1 MASLASITFTSPDA
15 AGSRVTLS
23 NSTDTQEKTRVEIP
37 VSVSGNTSPLNQ
49 VVKVS
54 INSPDNAEKMLP
66 LFLPTQT
73 STSISTTVQSRSV
86 PIPLSCSNTYKK
98 SCWLRPCKITSFI
111 RCGFEEAALRYAAK
125 QRWVALFPDTS
136 KASEPAPT
144 TLSDLTKPYMEGR
157 WTNDKVRGGYKKR
170 PMQPVTPIVHHAP
183 LPHQH
188 PAPKP
193 PAPAPHLDHVASRWC
208 EEGDSVVNRIQEM
221 RSQFVP
227 PPTRLSS
234 QTPTPAPPRFS
245 CYASTFAPPPTAM
258 LPYQI
263 RQQYARGP
271 PVSIPTQEHGGT
283 RPLFR
288 GAQNQDT
295 CMPQQEKEEED
306 EWVDI
311 EDVSP
316 PHMTYHLYRMSAD
329 GSSLTLPITVTP
341 SHIHE
346 SGNTALHINPG
357 TDSHQSFQSAPN
369 LNQHGPLSTVSN
381 HNASLTVLQHQQ
393 QVEMPQKHNISHTKP
408 GYKLHFTNI
417 PQSSIHTKVAASGV
431 VSSIPWDQRKKDTVG
446 KDQDNDVVVVS
457 SSSKDIVVISSD
469 SSPEVD
475 TQENSPQQTST
486 KTQKSSYKS
495 TKDTDKASNSVLCR
509 VKLLEKTTPAELK
522 TTYENDELPDLDGH
536 TWPTPCKSNT
546 QLQSN
551 FNSCPVVEIKDVNDV
566 ANLSGA
572 STIIFEDIEEKNV
585 ASDETPNPNSPMNS
599 VSSVILPDL
608 NKPVSSNIRLELHS
622 GSGSHLE
629 FPDFKLLDT
638 SSDEAPSTPKCDNE
652 NIKNTVLPQKKQ
664 SFRQEGTIVRPLLGE
679 VLEIKE
685 NLDTKGLNSPK
696 QTSVPDATVECSRS
710 ENKTN
715 VGNKNHADDE
725 SKDSGVIV
733 ELEVISEGSNLI
745 KNLDSEVNQ
754 NEERDPVV
762 LTQSIETITS
772 VINEGVIVKKAGELD
787 FLEYN
792 KSENFNINSSLC
804 KDGIFNLCSVA
815 GKVPEKIGSDFG
827 TVTENEVR
835 KVHSQPLPSIQK
847 SIPPIDGC
855 SKTLPEQQSDYCEF
869 VDTSR
874 IIFVSDGKLVV
885 AVHVT
890 QNSQDASA
898 HSPDTEAAS
907 ISHSPLFSQ
916 DSHSS
921 ELSESDSITSRDK
934 NTTENKEEEVTELRV
949 MLSEELPKKRDEV
962 VPGKHSEINNQG
974 NTSCEEHECL
984 NLDTAR
990 LEIDIDKTGMIK
1002 SNLYECMSGKDQADC
1017 ASDDFLMIYIDQ
1029 NGKVDIIQAS
1039 PTLPAAHPVSHTSG
1053 LDCQTDIL
1061 MSDTK
1066 EAHNV
1071 GYQNVEERNTI
1082 NEDIPSAKQESAKT
1096 LQLSEITEEGTEDG
1110 TNLKISPNILMQ
1122 HHVMIPEF
1130 TNETSRPG
1138 WLQKNDW
1145 IMHELRQEFRIMG
1158 ERKMKMI
1165 DETGSCTKVKNVD
1178 IHEPV
1183 FEKTEESDYLAAA
1196 GDLKDRNMQVP
1207 TNESTSFPSC
1217 NDNVNKMSKESD
1229 GTNEALEKEF
1239 IKTSSSVTV
1248 YEKQV
1253 KVMTAIGKSQ
1263 VRQDNTVKEMEY
1275 GFVSRSDDNIRGM
1288 SSLDCI
1294 DSQSTNKEK
1303 CLSGAQE
1310 SSQMHLTS
1318 TVCPLTDSEPC
1329 SNIDEHQ
1336 EQEITQQN
1344 SCTIIPKKYNKNDL
1358 EIVSCAEKQ
1367 TMTQGSLKENINIK
1381 KQAKYSINEDQIEQ
1395 KEVAYFK
1402 NDTLIASDKE
1412 NISRYMT
1419 EDQTQALQN
1428 YTSIPLSSMKVIGS
1442 HSDVKQ
1448 SSFPTQSLPVSKF
1461 VSRLSKKIEELAPSL
1476 KPHITTPARTSKC
1489 PRDFSTTLNDFI
1501 AKHRMAEEKD
1511 GARIGSDVS
1520 LLSTAPL
1527 DQGTRTELGSNIQA
1541 PSHTAF
1547 KVLSPIQPTES
1558 TLSFTRSIQF
1568 HSSVLSENLQ
1578 PSAILQLT
1586 DKVASLP
1593 SASPPASVQLAC
1605 TTLTSTCI
1613 QSPTVIQARD
1623 NVKSS
1628 QWDNTQASNE
1638 LACNTQPLTS
1648 SSEQVIFQSP
1658 LKFLIV
1664 TPPEP
1669 SPITQPST
1677 TTPSISFSM
1686 SPITASS
1693 LVSSVDMAAASTDQ
1707 SPITQV
1713 LCRSEEILGNQTLGV
1728 HSDQTDHTI
1737 TQQPFIASTQSSIIV
1752 QSPLS
1757 TQPSVIC
1764 KPSPV
1769 CTQPAVSAQ
1778 QSDIN
1783 QSPIS
1788 TQSSV
1793 NNQPSVSIQ
1802 SPVNT
1807 QPSIIVQS
1815 QVNAQ
1820 PSVCTQ
1826 LSLIVQSPVN
1836 TQPSI
1841 GPQLPVT
1848 TQSPSSSNISSPVSD
1863 TPILDVEVVEDC
1875 DGRKT
1880 EGNASYRESLM
1891 DIRTETSYK
1900 EDTNIIN
1907 RGEDVSGKEGS
1918 MKKQTGS
1925 NEEYDL
1931 CDSESDTS
1939 GLEDVLCEERDVLEK
1954 EGDIKRRRDVS
1965 KMQHD
1970 TKRRR
1975 MNMLYEDREEA
1986 EKENYNQRRE
1996 DVSNKENELLSKEG
2010 DIERKDVSYKEKD
2023 VSDMEN
2029 DKKRRIYVS
2038 CNEQSVSDKGNG
2050 SKEKDVS
2057 TEKNEREK
2065 REDVSDKD
2073 NEGKGESVVSSSR
2086 KRRRSHSPNHRLLQL
2101 SLPGTYIE
2109 LVNLVSGGGEALVGV
2124 LKERG
2129 VIGPNTTFTS
2139 LKPDH
2144 TRSLLA
2150 QMIRTLHSV
2159 GDSDQLYV
2167 KLLRLHGLV
2176 KALDLLQHHGLE
2188 CAIHCLTQYQTT
2200 HCVLLGGK
2208 LAS

>member
-1 MASLASITFTSPDA
+1 MASLASITLTTPDA
-15 AGSRVTLS
+15 AGSQVTLS
-23 NSTDTQEKTRVEIP
+23 NSPDKQEKVTHVDIP
-37 VSVSGNTSPLNQ
+37 VKTN
-49 VVKVS
+49 
-54 INSPDNAEKMLP
+54 
-66 LFLPTQT
+66 
-73 STSISTTVQSRSV
+73 
-86 PIPLSCSNTYKK
+86 KK

-144 TLSDLTKPYMEGR
+144 TSSDLTKPYMEGR
-157 WTNDKVRGGYKKR
+157 WTNEKVCGGYKKR
-170 PMQPVTPIVHHAP
+170 PTQPVTPIVHHAP

-234 QTPTPAPPRFS
+234 QTPTPTPPRFS
-245 CYASTFAPPPTAM
+245 CYASTLAPPPTAM

-263 RQQYARGP
+263 RQQYTRGP

-288 GAQNQDT
+288 GAQNQGT
-295 CMPQQEKEEED
+295 RMPQQEKEEED

-316 PHMTYHLYRMSAD
+316 PHMTYHLYRMSTD
-329 GSSLTLPITVTP
+329 GSSLALPITVTP

-357 TDSHQSFQSAPN
+357 IDSHQSFSSAPN

-381 HNASLTVLQHQQ
+381 HNASLTALQHQQ
-393 QVEMPQKHNISHTKP
+393 QVEMPQKHNKSHTKP
-408 GYKLHFTNI
+408 GYKLRFTNI
-417 PQSSIHTKVAASGV
+417 PQSSIHTKIAASGV
-431 VSSIPWDQRKKDTVG
+431 VSSIPWDQRKEDIVG
-446 KDQDNDVVVVS
+446 EDQDNDVVVVS

-475 TQENSPQQTST
+475 RQENSPQQTST
-486 KTQKSSYKS
+486 KTQKSRYES
-495 TKDTDKASNSVLCR
+495 TKDTDKASNSVLCQ
-509 VKLLEKTTPAELK
+509 VKLLEKTAPAELK

-536 TWPTPCKSNT
+536 TCPPPCKSNT
-546 QLQSN
+546 QQPQLQA
-551 FNSCPVVEIKDVNDV
+551 NSCPVVEIKDVNDV

-585 ASDETPNPNSPMNS
+585 APDETSNPNSPINS

-608 NKPVSSNIRLELHS
+608 NKPVSSNIRLESHS

-638 SSDEAPSTPKCDNE
+638 SSDEAPSTPKYDNE

-664 SFRQEGTIVRPLLGE
+664 SIRQEGTVVRPLVCDLNPLLGQ
-679 VLEIKE
+679 VSEIKE

-696 QTSVPDATVECSRS
+696 QTSIPDATVECSRS

-715 VGNKNHADDE
+715 VGNKSHADDE

-745 KNLDSEVNQ
+745 KNLETEMNQ
-754 NEERDPVV
+754 NEGRDPVV
-762 LTQSIETITS
+762 LTQSTETISS
-772 VINEGVIVKKAGELD
+772 VIHEGVIVKKVGELD

-792 KSENFNINSSLC
+792 KSEDFNTNSSLC

-847 SIPPIDGC
+847 SIPPIVGC
-855 SKTLPEQQSDYCEF
+855 GRTSTEQQSDYCEF

-898 HSPDTEAAS
+898 HSPDTESAS
-907 ISHSPLFSQ
+907 ISRSPLFSQ

-921 ELSESDSITSRDK
+921 ELSESNSITSRCK
-934 NTTENKEEEVTELRV
+934 NTTENMEEEVTELRV
-949 MLSEELPKKRDEV
+949 MSSEELPKKRDEV
-962 VPGKHSEINNQG
+962 VPGKHSEIINQG
-974 NTSCEEHECL
+974 NASCEEHECIS
-984 NLDTAR
+984 LDTAR
-990 LEIDIDKTGMIK
+990 LEIDFDKTGMIK
-1002 SNLYECMSGKDQADC
+1002 SNLCECMSGKDQADC
-1017 ASDDFLMIYIDQ
+1017 TSDDFVMICVDQ

-1066 EAHNV
+1066 EAHHV
-1071 GYQNVEERNTI
+1071 GCQNVEERNTI
-1082 NEDIPSAKQESAKT
+1082 NEDIPSTKQESAKA
-1096 LQLSEITEEGTEDG
+1096 LHFSEITEEGTEDG
-1110 TNLKISPNILMQ
+1110 TNLKISPN
-1122 HHVMIPEF
+1122 HVMIPEF
-1130 TNETSRPG
+1130 TNETSKPG
-1138 WLQKNDW
+1138 WLQKYDW

-1165 DETGSCTKVKNVD
+1165 DETGSCTEVKNVD

-1196 GDLKDRNMQVP
+1196 GDLKDRDMQVY
-1207 TNESTSFPSC
+1207 TNESASFPSC
-1217 NDNVNKMSKESD
+1217 NDNVDKMSTGKEID
-1229 GTNEALEKEF
+1229 GTNEALENEF
-1239 IKTSSSVTV
+1239 VKTSSSVTV
-1248 YEKQV
+1248 YEKLV

-1263 VRQDNTVKEMEY
+1263 VRQDNTDEEMEC
-1275 GFVSRSDDNIRGM
+1275 GFVSRSDENIVHVGGL

-1303 CLSGAQE
+1303 CLSGVQE
-1310 SSQMHLTS
+1310 SSQMYLTS

-1329 SNIDEHQ
+1329 SNIDEHH
-1336 EQEITQQN
+1336 EQEVTQQN
-1344 SCTIIPKKYNKNDL
+1344 SCTIIPEKYNINDP
-1358 EIVSCAEKQ
+1358 EIVCCAEKQ
-1367 TMTQGSLKENINIK
+1367 TMTLGSLKENINIK
-1381 KQAKYSINEDQIEQ
+1381 EQAKYSINEDHIEQ

-1419 EDQTQALQN
+1419 ENQTEALQN
-1428 YTSIPLSSMKVIGS
+1428 YTSIPLSSIKVIGS

-1448 SSFPTQSLPVSKF
+1448 SSFPTQSVPVSKF
-1461 VSRLSKKIEELAPSL
+1461 VSRLSKKIEELAPRL
-1476 KPHITTPARTSKC
+1476 KPHTTTPARTSKC
-1489 PRDFSTTLNDFI
+1489 PRDFSATLKDFI
-1501 AKHRMAEEKD
+1501 AKHRMAEGKD

-1527 DQGTRTELGSNIQA
+1527 DHGTRTELGNNIQA

-1547 KVLSPIQPTES
+1547 KVISPIQPTES
-1558 TLSFTRSIQF
+1558 TVSFTRSIQF
-1568 HSSVLSENLQ
+1568 HSAVLSENLQ

-1593 SASPPASVQLAC
+1593 SASPPASVQLPC

-1628 QWDNTQASNE
+1628 QRDNTQASNE
-1638 LACNTQPLTS
+1638 LACTTQPLTS

-1658 LKFLIV
+1658 LRFLIV

-1677 TTPSISFSM
+1677 TTSSIRFSK

-1713 LCRSEEILGNQTLGV
+1713 LCRSQEICGNQTLGV

-1737 TQQPFIASTQSSIIV
+1737 TQQPVIASTQPLVIV

-1764 KPSPV
+1764 KTSPV

-1783 QSPIS
+1783 QSPVSTQSPGNTQPSVIVQSPANTQLPASTQPSISTKPSVSTQLPAS

-1793 NNQPSVSIQ
+1793 IVQ

-1815 QVNAQ
+1815 PV
-1820 PSVCTQ
+1820 STQ
-1826 LSLIVQSPVN
+1826 SSLIVQSPVN
-1836 TQPSI
+1836 TQPSVC
-1841 GPQLPVT
+1841 PQLPAS
-1848 TQSPSSSNISSPVSD
+1848 TQSPFSSNNSSPVSD

-1880 EGNASYRESLM
+1880 EGNTSYRESLM
-1891 DIRTETSYK
+1891 NLRTGTSYK
-1900 EDTNIIN
+1900 EGMSIIN

-1925 NEEYDL
+1925 YEECDL
-1931 CDSESDTS
+1931 CDNESDTS

-1954 EGDIKRRRDVS
+1954 EGDIKRRGDVS

-1970 TKRRR
+1970 TKRRK
-1975 MNMLYEDREEA
+1975 MNMLYEDKEEA
-1986 EKENYNQRRE
+1986 DKENDIQRRE
-1996 DVSNKENELLSKEG
+1996 DVSNKENELLSKED

-2029 DKKRRIYVS
+2029 DKKKRRDVS
-2038 CNEQSVSDKGNG
+2038 YNEQSVSDKGNG
-2050 SKEKDVS
+2050 SKEKEDVS

-2073 NEGKGESVVSSSR
+2073 NEGKGESAASSSR

-2188 CAIHCLTQYQTT
+2188 CAIHCLTQFQTT